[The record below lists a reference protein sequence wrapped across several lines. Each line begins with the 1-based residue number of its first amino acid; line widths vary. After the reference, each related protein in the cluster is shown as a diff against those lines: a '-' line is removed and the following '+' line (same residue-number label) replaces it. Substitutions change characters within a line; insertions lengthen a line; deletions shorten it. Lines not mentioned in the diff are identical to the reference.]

1 MMGTA
6 MFYHLTRS
14 TAEDTVTSL
23 LGRAVGMGWRIM
35 IRGRDADRLT
45 RLDAHLWLHPENSFL
60 PHGRAGG
67 ADDAAQPVLLGDGPI
82 TNAAT
87 AMMVLDG
94 AEVGLTEAQT
104 LARVWLIFDG
114 QDQAALAAAR
124 AQWKTLTEA
133 GIAAQY
139 WSEDT
144 GKWQMKAEKLAPDKK
159 APT

>member
-23 LGRAVGMGWRIM
+23 LGRAIGMGWRIM
-35 IRGRDADRLT
+35 IRGGQAARLD

-67 ADDAAQPVLLGDGPI
+67 ADDTAQPVLLGEGPI

-87 AMMVLDG
+87 AMMLLDG
-94 AEVGLTEAQT
+94 AEVSLNEAQSLT
-104 LARVWLIFDG
+104 RVWLIFDG
-114 QDQAALAAAR
+114 EDQAALTAAR
-124 AQWKTLTEA
+124 AQWKTLTDA

-139 WSEDT
+139 WSEET
-144 GKWQMKAEKLAPDKK
+144 GKWQMKAEKQATP
-159 APT
+159 

>member
-1 MMGTA
+1 MGTA

-35 IRGRDADRLT
+35 IRGTDSARLD
-45 RLDAHLWLHPENSFL
+45 RLDAQLWVKPENSFL

-67 ADDAAQPVLLGDGPI
+67 LHDFAQPVLLGNGPI
-82 TNAAT
+82 TNSAT
-87 AMMVLDG
+87 AMMLLDN
-94 AEVGLTEAQT
+94 AEVTLDEALS

-114 QDQAALAAAR
+114 EDQAALSAAR
-124 AQWKTLTEA
+124 AQWKALTDA

-139 WSEDT
+139 WSEET
-144 GKWQMKAEKLAPDKK
+144 GKWQMKAEKQATP
-159 APT
+159 

>member
-23 LGRAVGMGWRIM
+23 LGRAVGLGWRIM

-60 PHGRAGG
+60 PHAIAGS
-67 ADDAAQPVLLGDGPI
+67 ADDANQPVLLGDGPI
-82 TNAAT
+82 SNAAT
-87 AMMVLDG
+87 AMMLLDG
-94 AEVGLTEAQT
+94 AEVALAEAQSLT
-104 LARVWLIFDG
+104 RVWLIFDG
-114 QDQAALAAAR
+114 QDEAALAAAR
-124 AQWKTLTEA
+124 GQWKTLTDA

-139 WSEDT
+139 WSEET
-144 GKWQMKAEKLAPDKK
+144 GKWQMKAEKLAGLAD
-159 APT
+159 

>member
-35 IRGRDADRLT
+35 IRGRDTARLD
-45 RLDAHLWLHPENSFL
+45 RLDAHLWLHPENGFL

-67 ADDAAQPVLLGDGPI
+67 ADDAAQPVLLGDGAI
-82 TNAAT
+82 TNNAT
-87 AMMVLDG
+87 AMMLLDG
-94 AEVGLTEAQT
+94 ADVALDEAQSLT
-104 LARVWLIFDG
+104 RVWLIFDG
-114 QDQAALAAAR
+114 TDDAALAAAR
-124 AQWKTLTEA
+124 AQWKTLTDA

-139 WSEDT
+139 WSEET
-144 GKWQMKAEKLAPDKK
+144 GKWQMKAEKPAP
-159 APT
+159 AQ

>member
-14 TAEDTVTSL
+14 SADDTVTSL

-35 IRGRDADRLT
+35 IRGRDAAHLDRLDT
-45 RLDAHLWLHPENSFL
+45 HLWLHPENSFL

-67 ADDAAQPVLLGDGPI
+67 ADDPAQPVLLGCGEI

-87 AMMVLDG
+87 AMMLLDG
-94 AEVGLTEAQT
+94 AEVSLDEAQSLT
-104 LARVWLIFDG
+104 RVWLIFDG
-114 QDQAALAAAR
+114 NDPAALAAAR
-124 AQWKTLTEA
+124 MQWKALTEA

-144 GKWQMKAEKLAPDKK
+144 GKWQMKAEKA
-159 APT
+159 AATA

>member
-1 MMGTA
+1 MMGVA

-23 LGRAVGMGWRIM
+23 LGRAVGLGWRIM
-35 IRGRDADRLT
+35 IRGRDSARLD

-60 PHGRAGG
+60 PHARAGG
-67 ADDAAQPVLLGDGPI
+67 ADDANHPVLLGDGPI

-87 AMMVLDG
+87 AMMLLDG
-94 AEVGLTEAQT
+94 AEVSLDEAQT
-104 LARVWLIFDG
+104 LTRVWLIFDG
-114 QDQAALAAAR
+114 EDQAALTAAR
-124 AQWKTLTEA
+124 AQWKTLTDA

-139 WSEDT
+139 WSEET
-144 GKWQMKAEKLAPDKK
+144 GKWQMKIEKQA